1 MIKHIK
7 IDDKLFTVTNEE
19 MISAT
24 EDLVFEF
31 NDGTY
36 EIALFDDL
44 LGHPIRNVWK
54 ILDIE

>member
-1 MIKHIK
+1 MVKSIK
-7 IDDKLFTVTNEE
+7 IKDRIYKVTNEE

-24 EDLVFEF
+24 EELVFEF

-44 LGHPIRNVWK
+44 LGHPIHNVWK

>member
-1 MIKHIK
+1 MVKSIK
-7 IDDKLFTVTNEE
+7 IKDRIYKLTNEQ
-19 MISAT
+19 IITAT
-24 EDLVFEF
+24 EELVFEF

>member
-7 IDDKLFTVTNEE
+7 IDDKLYTVTNGE

-24 EDLVFEF
+24 EDLIFEF

-36 EIALFDDL
+36 MIGLFDDI
-44 LGHPIRNVWK
+44 LGSPISKVWK
-54 ILDIE
+54 ILNIE

>member
-24 EDLVFEF
+24 ENLVFEF

>member
-1 MIKHIK
+1 MVKHIK
-7 IDDKLFTVTNEE
+7 IKDKMYTVTNEE

-24 EDLVFEF
+24 EELVFEF
-31 NDGTY
+31 NDGTWV
-36 EIALFDDL
+36 IGLFDDL

>member
-1 MIKHIK
+1 MVKSIEIKDRIYK
-7 IDDKLFTVTNEE
+7 VTNEE

-24 EDLVFEF
+24 EELVFEM

>member
-1 MIKHIK
+1 MIKYIK

-24 EDLVFEF
+24 EELVFEM